1 MHRLLHRPN
10 RGPCNQFHAS
20 QINSYYRPTCHMIPN
35 KIVSYMSP
43 KIRFLHRQSLEVQI
57 EDKVD
62 THSRTGASLK
72 NVLPP
77 TISRVQTSLM
87 NQPTCPTA
95 HPTRSPAAA
104 LQVPFNTH
112 ENATRATGRYG
123 AVIVKSPNKEIGV
136 DGCLRDHR

>member
-1 MHRLLHRPN
+1 MYNIHEEVITGRRKDAFCIEQS
-10 RGPCNQFHAS
+10 GT
-20 QINSYYRPTCHMIPN
+20 SYQT
-35 KIVSYMSP
+35 
-43 KIRFLHRQSLEVQI
+43 

-62 THSRTGASLK
+62 AHSRTGASLK

-87 NQPTCPTA
+87 NHPTCPTA
-95 HPTRSPAAA
+95 QPTRSPAAA

-123 AVIVKSPNKEIGV
+123 AVIVTSPNRDIGV